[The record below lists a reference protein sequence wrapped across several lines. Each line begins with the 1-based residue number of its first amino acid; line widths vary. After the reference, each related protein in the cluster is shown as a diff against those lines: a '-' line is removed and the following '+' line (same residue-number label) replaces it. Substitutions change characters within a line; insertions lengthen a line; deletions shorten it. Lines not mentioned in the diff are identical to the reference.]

1 LRVGDLDLVVAGDI
15 YLWSTGTSIRVYEN
29 TGTST
34 TPVFANFA
42 WFTVA
47 EGSYISPRL
56 VDLNNDGLLDLV
68 VSARTTMEYFENRGS
83 STVPVFVK
91 VTGRNNPFH
100 STAAG
105 FAAGVALADM
115 DADGNSLL
123 SACAVNLMVAVV
135 VVVCR

>member
-1 LRVGDLDLVVAGDI
+1 VLAGNLL
-15 YLWSTGTSIRVYEN
+15 YYTTGTSIRVYEN

-34 TPVFANFA
+34 TPVFANVT

-47 EGSYISPRL
+47 VGRYISPRL

-68 VSARTTMEYFENRGS
+68 VSEYSTIEYFENKGS

-91 VTGRNNPFH
+91 VTGRSDPFR

-105 FAAGVALADM
+105 YAAGLALADM
-115 DADGNSLL
+115 DLDGNSLFTTC
-123 SACAVNLMVAVV
+123 SYNLIIVV
-135 VVVCR
+135 DDVVYR